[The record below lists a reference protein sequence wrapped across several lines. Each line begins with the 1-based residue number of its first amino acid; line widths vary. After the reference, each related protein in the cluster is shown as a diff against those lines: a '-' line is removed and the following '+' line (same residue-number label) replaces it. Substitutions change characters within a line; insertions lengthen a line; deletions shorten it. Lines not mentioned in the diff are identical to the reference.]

1 MSFLWLYDNIISITK
16 QKPGGKTMWCPKCK
30 TEYRDGITV
39 CADCG
44 EKLVEGTADDFDVVE
59 ICDLKDDEMAENFIE
74 YLGYSKIENAKK
86 VIRDGITIVT
96 VPSRYEKQVEKLF
109 KGFQLALEEDKE
121 KQKQEALKKA
131 QEEAYAQQDSEDV
144 SVDGTENADFDQT
157 EESSGTDMESVI
169 DADTQADETEQ
180 QWDINNDES
189 EDDEKLVE
197 EDDLHDN
204 VITDDEI
211 EEDTADILY
220 TPSKAYVKKEDEYK
234 DVKFSGITFIIFGI
248 LGIAYLTL
256 CKLDIIAIDY
266 NIFVFCVIAALFVGF
281 IVMGVVSVVK
291 SKKIKLQIPEEEIL
305 TEELN
310 KWLEENITK
319 GSVEK
324 WIDDSVSDEEN
335 DLIVMA
341 HIRSIL
347 IKKYPDLNV
356 SFIEML
362 TEEFFNS
369 HFVEDAE

>member
-131 QEEAYAQQDSEDV
+131 QEGAYAQQDSEDV

-157 EESSGTDMESVI
+157 EESSGTDMESAI

-180 QWDINNDES
+180 QWDINKDES

-197 EDDLHDN
+197 EDDLHNN

-310 KWLEENITK
+310 KLLEENITK
-319 GSVEK
+319 ESVEK

>member
-1 MSFLWLYDNIISITK
+1 
-16 QKPGGKTMWCPKCK
+16 MWCPKCK

-86 VIRDGITIVT
+86 VIMDGITIVT

-319 GSVEK
+319 ERVEK

>member
-131 QEEAYAQQDSEDV
+131 QEGAYAQQDSEDV

-157 EESSGTDMESVI
+157 EESSGTDMESAI

-180 QWDINNDES
+180 QWDINKDES

-197 EDDLHDN
+197 EDDLHNN

-310 KWLEENITK
+310 KWLGENITK
-319 GSVEK
+319 ESVEK

>member
-266 NIFVFCVIAALFVGF
+266 NILVFCVIAALFVGF

-319 GSVEK
+319 ERVEK

>member
-1 MSFLWLYDNIISITK
+1 
-16 QKPGGKTMWCPKCK
+16 MWCPKCK

-131 QEEAYAQQDSEDV
+131 QEEAYAQQDLEDV
-144 SVDGTENADFDQT
+144 SVDGTENANFDQT

-180 QWDINNDES
+180 QWDINKDES

-319 GSVEK
+319 ERVEK

>member
-157 EESSGTDMESVI
+157 EESSGTDMESAI

-180 QWDINNDES
+180 QWDINKDES

-197 EDDLHDN
+197 EDDLHNN

-319 GSVEK
+319 ESVGK

>member
-1 MSFLWLYDNIISITK
+1 
-16 QKPGGKTMWCPKCK
+16 MWCPKCK

-86 VIRDGITIVT
+86 IVRDGITIVT

-157 EESSGTDMESVI
+157 EESSGMDVESAI
-169 DADTQADETEQ
+169 DADTQADETER
-180 QWDINNDES
+180 QWDIGKDES

-220 TPSKAYVKKEDEYK
+220 TPSKAYVRKEDEYK

-281 IVMGVVSVVK
+281 MVMGVVSVVK

-319 GSVEK
+319 ERVEK

>member
-131 QEEAYAQQDSEDV
+131 QEEAYAQQDLEDV
-144 SVDGTENADFDQT
+144 SVDGTENANFDQT

-180 QWDINNDES
+180 QWDINKDES

-319 GSVEK
+319 ERVEK

>member
-1 MSFLWLYDNIISITK
+1 
-16 QKPGGKTMWCPKCK
+16 MWCPKCK

-131 QEEAYAQQDSEDV
+131 QEEAYAQQDLEDV

-319 GSVEK
+319 ERVEK

>member
-1 MSFLWLYDNIISITK
+1 
-16 QKPGGKTMWCPKCK
+16 MWCPKCK

-131 QEEAYAQQDSEDV
+131 QEEAYAQQDSDDV

-157 EESSGTDMESVI
+157 EESSGTDMESAI

-180 QWDINNDES
+180 QWDINKDES

-319 GSVEK
+319 ERVEK

>member
-1 MSFLWLYDNIISITK
+1 
-16 QKPGGKTMWCPKCK
+16 MWCPKCK

-131 QEEAYAQQDSEDV
+131 QEEVYAQQDSEDV
-144 SVDGTENADFDQT
+144 SVDGTENADSDQT
-157 EESSGTDMESVI
+157 EESSGTDMESAI
-169 DADTQADETEQ
+169 DAYTQTDETQQ
-180 QWDINNDES
+180 QWDINKDES

-220 TPSKAYVKKEDEYK
+220 TPSKAYVRKEDEYK

-248 LGIAYLTL
+248 LGIVYLTL
-256 CKLDIIAIDY
+256 CKFDIIAIDY

-281 IVMGVVSVVK
+281 MVMGVVSVVK

-305 TEELN
+305 IEELN

-319 GSVEK
+319 ERVEK

>member
-131 QEEAYAQQDSEDV
+131 QEEAYAQQDLEDV
-144 SVDGTENADFDQT
+144 SVDGTENANFDQT

-169 DADTQADETEQ
+169 DADIQADETEQ
-180 QWDINNDES
+180 QWDINKDES

-319 GSVEK
+319 ERVEK

>member
-131 QEEAYAQQDSEDV
+131 QEEAYAQQDLEDV

-180 QWDINNDES
+180 QWDINNDVS
-189 EDDEKLVE
+189 EDDAKLVE

-319 GSVEK
+319 ERVEK

>member
-1 MSFLWLYDNIISITK
+1 
-16 QKPGGKTMWCPKCK
+16 MWCPKCK

-131 QEEAYAQQDSEDV
+131 QEGAYAQQDSEDV
-144 SVDGTENADFDQT
+144 SVDGTENPEFDQT
-157 EESSGTDMESVI
+157 EAYSATDMESAI

-180 QWDINNDES
+180 QWDINKDES

-197 EDDLHDN
+197 EDDLHNN

-319 GSVEK
+319 ESVEK

>member
-131 QEEAYAQQDSEDV
+131 QEEAYAQQDLEDV
-144 SVDGTENADFDQT
+144 SVDGTENANFDQT

-180 QWDINNDES
+180 QWDINKDES

-319 GSVEK
+319 ERVEK

-369 HFVEDAE
+369 HFVEDVE

>member
-131 QEEAYAQQDSEDV
+131 QEEAYAQQDLEDV

-319 GSVEK
+319 ERVEK

-335 DLIVMA
+335 DIIVMA

>member
-1 MSFLWLYDNIISITK
+1 
-16 QKPGGKTMWCPKCK
+16 
-30 TEYRDGITV
+30 
-39 CADCG
+39 
-44 EKLVEGTADDFDVVE
+44 
-59 ICDLKDDEMAENFIE
+59 
-74 YLGYSKIENAKK
+74 
-86 VIRDGITIVT
+86 
-96 VPSRYEKQVEKLF
+96 
-109 KGFQLALEEDKE
+109 
-121 KQKQEALKKA
+121 
-131 QEEAYAQQDSEDV
+131 
-144 SVDGTENADFDQT
+144 
-157 EESSGTDMESVI
+157 MESAI

-180 QWDINNDES
+180 QWDINKDES

-319 GSVEK
+319 ERVEK
-324 WIDDSVSDEEN
+324 WIDDSVSDEDN

>member
-1 MSFLWLYDNIISITK
+1 
-16 QKPGGKTMWCPKCK
+16 MWCPKCK

-109 KGFQLALEEDKE
+109 MGFQLALEEDKE

-319 GSVEK
+319 ERVEK

>member
-74 YLGYSKIENAKK
+74 YLGYSK
-86 VIRDGITIVT
+86 
-96 VPSRYEKQVEKLF
+96 
-109 KGFQLALEEDKE
+109 
-121 KQKQEALKKA
+121 KA

-157 EESSGTDMESVI
+157 EESSGTDMESAI

-180 QWDINNDES
+180 QWDINKDES

-197 EDDLHDN
+197 EDDLHNN

-319 GSVEK
+319 ERVEK

>member
-1 MSFLWLYDNIISITK
+1 
-16 QKPGGKTMWCPKCK
+16 MWCPKCK

-131 QEEAYAQQDSEDV
+131 QEEAYAQQDLEDV

-319 GSVEK
+319 ERVEK

-335 DLIVMA
+335 DIIVMA

>member
-1 MSFLWLYDNIISITK
+1 
-16 QKPGGKTMWCPKCK
+16 MWCPKCK

-319 GSVEK
+319 ERVEK

-347 IKKYPDLNV
+347 IKKSPDLNV